1 MLEQQN
7 VKAVQ
12 ECYAAYG
19 RKDLDQFFACMTPD
33 IDWELTDVPGL
44 AFTGKRKGCAQIA
57 EYFDQFD
64 EKLRIREFTPKEFI
78 AQGDKVVVLGHSAW
92 TAKATNIDLDS
103 DWVHVFTLVD
113 GRVSAFREYLGAY
126 LGTECFDCATLAA
139 GTAAGG
145 SAAPH

>member
-19 RKDLDQFFACMTPD
+19 RKDLDSFFACMTPD
-33 IDWELTDVPGL
+33 IDWELTDVPGV
-44 AFTGKRKGCAQIA
+44 AFTGKRKGCAQVA

-64 EKLRIREFTPKEFI
+64 EKLAIREFSPKEFI

-92 TAKATNIDLDS
+92 TTKETGNDIES
-103 DWVHVFTLVD
+103 DWVHVFTLSA
-113 GRVSAFREYLGAY
+113 GRVAAFREYLGSH
-126 LGTECFDCATLAA
+126 LGPECFECVPRAAETAAA
-139 GTAAGG
+139 G
-145 SAAPH
+145 SQAPH